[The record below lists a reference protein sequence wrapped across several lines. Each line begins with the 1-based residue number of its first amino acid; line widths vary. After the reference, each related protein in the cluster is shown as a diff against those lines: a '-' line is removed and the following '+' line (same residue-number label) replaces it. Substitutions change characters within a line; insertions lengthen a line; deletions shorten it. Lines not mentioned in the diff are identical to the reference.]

1 MPTAL
6 SWHLSSNHAESNL
19 CAIYSSVTALRS
31 KLVSALIFLG
41 IAVFPAIL
49 LAQTPSDL
57 PAAANPD
64 AQSQTTSP
72 LDPPPPRGSEGA
84 ILTVFPHSESSPFW
98 ISGQLNFIFQG
109 HPAFTSP
116 YQGPHSLQHNSE
128 TRLSRVL
135 TLYTGWRTSSSTEFL
150 LDFESAGGRG
160 ISDAFGL
167 AGYANLDVVRNPEL
181 GPTPYIARGIFH
193 AVLALSSDRQ
203 DAERNPLSLFT
214 SLPVRRL
221 EFRFGRFSL
230 ADFFDTN
237 SAGSDS
243 HLQFMNWTIDNNGA
257 YDYAADT
264 RGYTVGAMLDFE
276 DKNYGLRFAE
286 TLMPR
291 VANGI
296 AFQWNLERARAENI
310 ELELRPK
317 LVAKRATIFRLLSYV
332 NHADMGDYRV
342 TIRQFEEGQT
352 SVPDITHHPL
362 QTTIKY
368 GFGANVEQPIT
379 DWMSGFARFGWNEG
393 RHESFVYTEVN
404 QSIHFGAVA
413 RGKIWRRKFDRSGV
427 AFVSNALS
435 GDHRRYLQLGGL
447 GFLLGDGTLTYAREK
462 IVEGFYT
469 THLWRGTFFSFDLQ
483 HVNNPAY
490 NQARG
495 PVIIPAVR
503 LHVEL

>member
-1 MPTAL
+1 MPTQ
-6 SWHLSSNHAESNL
+6 
-19 CAIYSSVTALRS
+19 IYPSISASLAKLRF
-31 KLVSALIFLG
+31 FL
-41 IAVFPAIL
+41 FCLEIL
-49 LAQTPSDL
+49 LSIATLPTILVAQAPSDRP
-57 PAAANPD
+57 PASNPD
-64 AQSQTTSP
+64 AQSQTAP
-72 LDPPPPRGSEGA
+72 ALQQPPPRDSEDVTP
-84 ILTVFPHSESSPFW
+84 TVFPHSEASPLW

-109 HPAFTSP
+109 HPSFTSP
-116 YQGPHSLQHNSE
+116 YQGPHSLHHNSE
-128 TRLSRVL
+128 TGLSRVL
-135 TLYTGWRTSSSTEFL
+135 ALYTGWRTSSSTEFL
-150 LDFESAGGRG
+150 LDFESAGGKG
-160 ISDAFGL
+160 ISDALGL
-167 AGYANLDVVRNPEL
+167 AGYSNLDVVRNPEL
-181 GPTPYIARGIFH
+181 GSTPYVARGIFH
-193 AVLALSSDRQ
+193 AVFALSSDRQ

-214 SLPVRRL
+214 SLPARRL

-243 HLQFMNWTIDNNGA
+243 HLQFMNWTVDNNGA

-264 RGYTVGAMLDFE
+264 RGYTVGALLDFE

-296 AFQWNLERARAENI
+296 AFEWNLERARAENI
-310 ELELRPK
+310 ELELRPE

-332 NHADMGDYRV
+332 NHANMGDYRV
-342 TIRQFEEGQT
+342 AIRQFEEGQT
-352 SVPDITHHPL
+352 SVPDITNHPL
-362 QTTIKY
+362 HTTIKY
-368 GFGANVEQPIT
+368 GFGGNVEQPIT
-379 DWMSGFARFGWNEG
+379 EWLTGFARLAWNEG
-393 RHESFVYTEVN
+393 RHESFAYTEVN
-404 QSIHFGAVA
+404 QTASFGAVA

-447 GFLLGDGTLTYAREK
+447 GFLLGDGTLTYGCEK

-483 HVNNPAY
+483 RVNNPGY

-495 PVIIPAVR
+495 PVIIPAIR
-503 LHVEL
+503 LHAEL